1 MSPDY
6 TAFKKAH
13 NFVIVFLT
21 LLGKT
26 PLNMTESNY
35 VINMAIMKVYVHKFL
50 VMHIISFF
58 TLEE

>member
-13 NFVIVFLT
+13 NFVIDFLT

-26 PLNMTESNY
+26 PLNMTESSC
-35 VINMAIMKVYVHKFL
+35 VINMAIMRVYVHKFL
-50 VMHIISFF
+50 VIHIYQLF